1 MRFVVLIVLMALAQK
16 GFTYTP
22 QPLPDAT
29 LAPAPNMSISLIKT
43 GHSNGALEAIIVNG
57 GSWFKLRYLTHNA
70 LFIEHPKGNLLLDTG
85 VGKGTREA
93 FSENSW
99 FHQLLFAY
107 ELTTSA
113 ADQLQQAGIPLSSIA
128 GVIPTHLHW
137 DHSGGIPEFPHT
149 PIWIQDVA
157 LEHARTG
164 HAPSFFQSHIE
175 SPDTQWFSYEL
186 DEIPYEGFE
195 RSKDIY
201 HDGRLILVDLSGHTP
216 GHTGLFV
223 NFDSGKR
230 YFFIGDTSWT
240 LEGVTKAEP
249 RPSMT
254 QWLTGVDEQRDENS
268 LVLQKV
274 HALSKQYPDLV
285 IVPAHDE
292 NAAKLLPQFPER
304 GGQ

>member
-1 MRFVVLIVLMALAQK
+1 MRLFLLLALLTMAQPGYTSAPQQVSGDLA
-16 GFTYTP
+16 
-22 QPLPDAT
+22 
-29 LAPAPNMSISLIKT
+29 APASTMSISLIKT
-43 GHSNGALEAIIVNG
+43 GQSNGALEAVVVNG
-57 GSWFKLRYLTHNA
+57 GSWFKLRHLTHNA
-70 LFIEHPKGNLLLDTG
+70 LYIEHPKGNLLLDTG
-85 VGKGTREA
+85 VGKGTRKA

-113 ADQLQQAGIPLSSIA
+113 ADQLQEAGIPLSSIA

-137 DHSGGIPEFPHT
+137 DHSGGIPEFPNT
-149 PIWIQDVA
+149 PIWVRDVDLA
-157 LEHARTG
+157 HARTG
-164 HAPSFFQSHIE
+164 HAPSFFQSHIN
-175 SPDTQWFSYEL
+175 SPDTQWYSYEL
-186 DEIPYEGFE
+186 DEIPYEGFK

-240 LEGVTKAEP
+240 LEGVAKAEP

-254 QWLTGVDEQRDENS
+254 QWLTGVDVQRDENAA
-268 LVLQKV
+268 VLQKV
-274 HALSKQYPDLV
+274 HALSQQYPDLI

-292 NAAKLLPQFPER
+292 NAAKQLPQFPER